1 MEVTTLRNHNGE
13 SEMATVEV
21 DPTKKPYSEL
31 LFKAGDTL
39 RVVDYFYSKDW
50 ALALDRDNQ
59 IGLVHHYWVD
69 IDPISWLIP
78 NITRT
83 NAEFY
88 LKDKKKKIGCFVVR
102 CSQSH
107 EGFSISI
114 KLRNKIG
121 HMRVHWD
128 KKKGHVHIWKR
139 KFRTISDLVD
149 YYLTYPIFGEMRLM
163 VPDAPQL
170 ATSLYPFQPTDE
182 SQLCLQKS
190 ETIQILAFIDRD
202 WYLAMKDFRRSGG
215 IGTVPRKYIEFPP
228 PEDILPRVQMPSNLE
243 YLNQHP
249 TSASSTCTQSS
260 VSSSSYSEY
269 SSSTSGDL
277 ISFEST
283 EKLNTLVP

>member
-1 MEVTTLRNHNGE
+1 MEVTTLRNHDGE
-13 SEMATVEV
+13 SEMVLADC
-21 DPTKKPYSEL
+21 DPTKRTYREL
-31 LFKAGDTL
+31 SFKAGDTL

-50 ALALDRDNQ
+50 ALALDKSNT

-69 IDPISWLIP
+69 IDPIPWLIP

-88 LKDKKKKIGCFVVR
+88 LKDKKRERGCFVVR

-107 EGFSISI
+107 EGFSLSI

-128 KKKGHVHIWKR
+128 KNKGHVHIWKR
-139 KFRTISDLVD
+139 KFRTITDLVD
-149 YYLTYPIFGEMRLM
+149 YYLTYPIFGEMRLLM
-163 VPDAPQL
+163 PDAPQI
-170 ATSLYPFQPTDE
+170 ATSLYPFEPTDD
-182 SQLCLQKS
+182 SQLCLQER

-202 WYLAMKDFRRSGG
+202 WYLAMKDFRKSGG

-228 PEDILPRVQMPSNLE
+228 PEETIHPRRQLSSNLE
-243 YLNQHP
+243 YLNQT
-249 TSASSTCTQSS
+249 TSASSTQSTA
-260 VSSSSYSEY
+260 SSSYSEY
-269 SSSTSGDL
+269 SSSASSDL

-283 EKLNTLVP
+283 EKLNTVVS